1 MKRVIRVI
9 LAVIVV
15 VLLFGVAYKI
25 IDYNLRASSTEEDIS
40 IQTIL
45 RKNDS
50 GKYVDCDYILDVSI
64 TKKKDANIVFYPY
77 IEDESR
83 FTYSEEED
91 SFYIPGSIGS
101 DGISLSQNE
110 LTNHSNDE
118 TEGLSSLIG
127 FGFPDEKG
135 TYKSRFYV
143 NSDKQLESLQEPY
156 LVCVYSEQ
164 QFWKRITWTTIIP
177 ITVQQ

>member
-40 IQTIL
+40 IQIIL

-64 TKKKDANIVFYPY
+64 TKNRDANIALYPY
-77 IEDESR
+77 IEDETR
-83 FTYSEEED
+83 FTYSEDED
-91 SFYIPGSIGS
+91 SSFYITGSIGS
-101 DGISLSQNE
+101 DE
-110 LTNHSNDE
+110 KA
-118 TEGLSSLIG
+118 EGLYSLIG

-135 TYKSRFYV
+135 TYTSRFYV
-143 NSDKQLESLQEPY
+143 NTDKELESLQEPY
-156 LVCVYSEQ
+156 LACVYLEQ
-164 QFWKRITWTTIIP
+164 KLWKQITWTTIIP
-177 ITVQQ
+177 ISVQQ